1 MILKIKNIQNSNKTL
16 LIKHNLLKNKIKIW
30 ILKLIMEMKYQ
41 NHLSIEILEILNKK
55 LKNCKKNKVLLKIFI
70 LRKEIN
76 RLAIWVN

>member
-1 MILKIKNIQNSNKTL
+1 VILKIKNIQNSNKTL